1 MNNINIKIKY
11 RDLLASWKV
20 IEKILRSEAPFNLQY
35 LLNKNISSVSKTISE
50 LEKERI
56 SLFSQYKEKLEDKEF
71 KEKMD
76 KLLEKEIEIC
86 IDPIEIKLFE
96 SIYLTGIEM
105 RLIQYMTCENKII
118 KTFNS

>member
-1 MNNINIKIKY
+1 MNNIKIKY
-11 RDLLASWKV
+11 KDLLSSWRV
-20 IEKILRSEAPFNLQY
+20 IEKILKLEAPFKLQY
-35 LLNKNISSVSKTISE
+35 WLNKNISSISKTISE

-56 SLFSQYKEKLEDKEF
+56 TLFSQYKEKLEDKEF

-76 KLLEKEIEIC
+76 ELLGEEIEIC
-86 IDPIEIKLFE
+86 IEPIEIKLLE